1 MDDAP
6 IIYMDETSVNTWI
19 RKQKTWQRRDEP
31 VQVTINPKR
40 VSVTIYGAIGNCL
53 TKPVFMIGD
62 STNKNEF
69 IEFLEN
75 VRLNLVDP

>member
-1 MDDAP
+1 
-6 IIYMDETSVNTWI
+6 
-19 RKQKTWQRRDEP
+19 
-31 VQVTINPKR
+31 